1 MSAPLEGRRVVVT
14 RAAEQAEPLA
24 ARLRA
29 VGAEPVI
36 VPLIDIVVPTDG
48 GAGLAEALGHLTDYD
63 WLVVTSPTGAVRVSD
78 AVTALPAGSRR
89 PRLAAVGA
97 ATASALGVPADLVP
111 TEQRADVLVAEFPS
125 GAGAVLVAQAE
136 DAGATVGDGLSQKG
150 WNVHVVAA
158 YRTIPIVPSN
168 GVLLRVLSADAV
180 LFASG
185 SAVRAWTHV
194 FGTQTPPVTV
204 AIGPSTAQV
213 ASDLGLK
220 IDAVAA
226 DHSLDGLVGEL
237 LLQLTD
243 PH

>member
-36 VPLIDIVVPTDG
+36 VALIEIVAPTDG
-48 GAGLAEALGHLTDYD
+48 GAGLAEALGHLADYD
-63 WLVVTSPTGAVRVSD
+63 WLVVTSPNGAARVRG
-78 AVTALPAGSRR
+78 ALAALPAGTRR
-89 PRLAAVGA
+89 PRLAAVGT
-97 ATASALGVPADLVP
+97 ATASALGAPADLVP
-111 TEQRADVLVAEFPS
+111 TEQIADVLVAEFPS
-125 GAGAVLVAQAE
+125 GMGSVLVAQAE
-136 DAGATVGDGLSQKG
+136 GAGPEVGAGLAAKG
-150 WNVHVVAA
+150 WNVDVVAA
-158 YRTIPIVPSN
+158 YRTVLLVPSS
-168 GVLLRVLSADAV
+168 GVLLQVLSADAV

-185 SAVRAWTHV
+185 SAVRAWIRV
-194 FGTQTPPVTV
+194 FGTQTPPVAV

-213 ASDLGLK
+213 AADLGLK